1 MKIWAIGDL
10 HLAFGNPDK
19 SMEKLF
25 PSWQGYV
32 ERVQEAWDSTVHEED
47 IVILPGDL
55 SWAMRLEEARDDL
68 LFLEKRPGTKVLVR
82 GNHDYWWDTA
92 TKVRKALPK
101 RVHIIH
107 NDVFYQE
114 GVAIAGARLWDSSEY
129 SFSSI
134 IHFQE
139 NLMKAAKKTAPP
151 EEQEKVFERE
161 LLRLEM
167 SLQMIPPEAKVKIA
181 ATHFPPIGLS
191 LESTRASALLE
202 KYGIQYALFG
212 HLHSIR
218 EEVRSLFGKARG
230 VEYTLVSADC
240 LHFKPL
246 LVLEIPMANS
256 FNLSYVK

>member
-10 HLAFGNPDK
+10 HLAFGNPEK
-19 SMEKLF
+19 SMETLF

-32 ERVQEAWDSTVHEED
+32 DRIQQAWDSSVGEED

-55 SWAMRLEEARDDL
+55 SWAMRLEEARADL
-68 LFLEKRPGTKVLVR
+68 SFLEKRPGIKVLVK

-101 RVHIIH
+101 GVHIIH
-107 NDVFYQE
+107 NDIFYQE
-114 GVAIAGARLWDSSEY
+114 GVAIAGARLWDSCEY

-139 NLMKAAKKTAPP
+139 NLMKETKKIASQ
-151 EEQEKVFERE
+151 EEQEKIFERE

-167 SLQMIPPEAKVKIA
+167 SLQMIPSDAPIKIA

-191 LESTRASALLE
+191 LEPTRVSSLLE

-212 HLHSIR
+212 HLHSVR
-218 EEVRSLFGKARG
+218 EEVHTLFGKARG
-230 VEYTLVSADC
+230 IDYRLVSADW
-240 LHFKPL
+240 LHFQPL
-246 LVLEIPMANS
+246 LVLEVPAKNP
-256 FNLSYVK
+256 V